1 MIASY
6 PFAAIVGQ
14 DQLKTALL
22 LCAVNPGIG
31 GVLIRGDKGTAKSTA
46 ARGLA
51 EVLMPIERVLGCHFN
66 CLPGEAH
73 ELCDVCGKPE
83 ANFKL
88 APVPFVNLPLGA
100 TEDRVLGSLDFERAL
115 KDGRRAFQP
124 GLLAGA
130 NRGILYIDEV
140 NLLADHLVD
149 VLLDVAATGVNLIQ
163 REGLSINHPAKFS
176 LVGTMNL
183 EEGDLRPQ
191 LLDRFG
197 LMVHVE
203 APKDAPVRV
212 EVVRR
217 RMEFEACPEVF
228 VLSWSGQQDA
238 IRKQVVSAQALLPQ
252 VTMDDSLFNFISKMC
267 CELQVVSLRADIVMN
282 KSARALAALD
292 GRQVVT
298 VDDVRYAAELVLPH
312 RRRCKPTD
320 RTGLD
325 SDRLDDLLNDL
336 SKEKTP
342 ESSQTQ
348 PKNERQAPERSDNK
362 PSSDQVNDNGGKD
375 NESTED
381 LSEGPDQD
389 PIVFGVKSQNTA
401 WKVELRSGQTVDTS
415 GRRSIAPGARRGQYV
430 RAVLNEKPTN
440 LAVDATLRHAVLRN
454 SGELKVSRADL
465 HQKIRI
471 ARHGNIVLL
480 VVDSSGSMASLQR
493 MEAVKGA
500 VLSLLGDAYQ
510 RRDKVGVISC
520 RGQQAELILA
530 PTRSVEEAEQ
540 RLRSL
545 PTGGRTP
552 LAHALTVATE
562 TLSKSTKDDGPEPLL
577 VILSDGKA
585 NVGLSS
591 KGDPWQQSLQVAA
604 NLADLDVPALVVDTE
619 AGFLRLGRAR
629 ELADSMRAEYV
640 VLDDLS
646 AETLTLT
653 IRRRLRGKVR

>member
-22 LCAVNPGIG
+22 LCAVNPSIG

-51 EVLMPIERVLGCHFN
+51 EVLLPIELVAGCTFN
-66 CLPGEAH
+66 CVAGRPH
-73 ELCDVCGKPE
+73 ELCDVCSNGG
-83 ANFKL
+83 ATIRL

-115 KDGRRAFQP
+115 KDGKKSFQP

-163 REGLSINHPAKFS
+163 REGLSISHPARFS
-176 LVGTMNL
+176 LIGTMNL

-197 LMVHVE
+197 MMVHVE
-203 APKDAPVRV
+203 APKDPQLRV

-217 RMEFEACPEVF
+217 RMDFEADSEAF
-228 VLSWSGQQDA
+228 VRIWSAEQEAVRG
-238 IRKQVVSAQALLPQ
+238 KVVAAQALLSQ
-252 VTMDDSLFNFISKMC
+252 VTMDDALLSFISRMC

-282 KSARALAALD
+282 KVARALSALD
-292 GRQVVT
+292 GRLTVT
-298 VDDVRYAAELVLPH
+298 VEDVRAAAELVLPH

-320 RTGLD
+320 RAGLD
-325 SDRLDDLLNDL
+325 SQRLDDLLNDV
-336 SKEKTP
+336 SEKQKS
-342 ESSQTQ
+342 EEQ
-348 PKNERQAPERSDNK
+348 PKPRKQPPEHPEPEQQKSSARSREKLDEK
-362 PSSDQVNDNGGKD
+362 V
-375 NESTED
+375 EE
-381 LSEGPDQD
+381 PDQD
-389 PIVFGVKSQNTA
+389 LSANTDQDPVVFGVKNQNIG
-401 WKVELRSGQTVDTS
+401 WRLELRSGQTVDTS
-415 GRRSIAPGARRGQYV
+415 GRRSLALGARRGQYV
-430 RAVLNEKPTN
+430 RAVLNENPTSI
-440 LAVDATLRHAVLRN
+440 AIDATLRHAVLRN

-465 HQKIRI
+465 HQKVRV
-471 ARHGNIVLL
+471 ARHGNVVLFI
-480 VVDSSGSMASLQR
+480 VDSSGSMASMQR

-500 VLSLLGDAYQ
+500 VISLLADAYQ
-510 RRDKVGVISC
+510 RRDRVGVITC
-520 RGQQAELILA
+520 RGQQAELILS

-540 RLRSL
+540 RLHAL

-552 LAHALTVATE
+552 LAHAMTVAAE
-562 TLSKSTKDDGPEPLL
+562 TLAKFSKEDDPEPLL

-585 NVGLSS
+585 NVGISNL
-591 KGDPWQQSLQVAA
+591 GDPWQQGLSAA
-604 NLADLDVPALVVDTE
+604 AKLAERNIPAIVIDTE
-619 AGFLRLGRAR
+619 SGFLRLGRAR
-629 ELADSMRAEYV
+629 ELAETMRAEYV
-640 VLDDLS
+640 VLDALS
-646 AETLTLT
+646 ADTLTLT
-653 IRRRLRGKVR
+653 IRKRLRGKSK